1 MRMRAKRNDD
11 PGRRREVGVFFG
23 VFLILEMF
31 AVKAVQHATVTHMGI
46 HIRDY

>member
-1 MRMRAKRNDD
+1 MMTRV
-11 PGRRREVGVFFG
+11 VGERWVCFLG

-31 AVKAVQHATVTHMGI
+31 AVNAVQHATVTHMGI